1 MRRSKVSIS
10 FRNAIQ
16 LKPHPKIALGLWPR
30 QHGGVD
36 EHLAE
41 VLEVPGEVESAGG
54 RVMTVVVVAVVAV
67 VAMAGV
73 GGVSLGHGVQ

>member
-1 MRRSKVSIS
+1 M
-10 FRNAIQ
+10 
-16 LKPHPKIALGLWPR
+16 KPHPKIALGLWPR

-67 VAMAGV
+67 AGV
-73 GGVSLGHGVQ
+73 GGVALGHGVQ